1 MSVEEGWNA
10 EDALARDLPEG
21 PDGRLA
27 WHIVFGVFRNRSKV
41 DAALRPHLRQPLA
54 ALDAPV
60 RAVLRLGA
68 FEKLFSRTPDHAVVQ
83 QAVEV
88 AKRTGARRASGLV
101 NAVLRRVREP
111 EGMSRPEQLDHPAW
125 IVARWD
131 ARYGAEVTNLW
142 CAKNRTIPPVCLVA
156 RDAATLARALEERE
170 ITDAPEA
177 TLQGSI
183 LERTRVVPASS
194 DLPGV
199 DEGIAWVQDPSS
211 VGVADH
217 FAAHVAAGGSVL
229 DACAAPGGKSA
240 RLWSRGFTVTATDLE
255 SRMIKLHANR
265 ERITGAVDTEAS
277 EAPTWTA
284 RPFDWASEDPTE
296 LGRFDGVL
304 VDAPCTGLGTLR
316 RHPEIRW
323 RRKPTDFA
331 SAADKQLLILKRASA
346 CVQPGGVLG
355 YAVCSPAP
363 EEGPEVFAKF
373 LEQHPEFTQIESWST
388 APPEG
393 DEDAHQLFVARR
405 D

>member
-1 MSVEEGWNA
+1 MAVEDGWNA
-10 EDALARDLPEG
+10 EDALGRDLPEG

-27 WHIVFGVFRNRSKV
+27 WHIVFGVLRNRSKV
-41 DAALRPHLRQPLA
+41 DAALRPHLKQPLA

-88 AKRTGARRASGLV
+88 AKRAGAKRASGLV

-111 EGMSRPEQLDHPAW
+111 ESLSRPEQLDHPAW
-125 IVARWD
+125 LVARWD
-131 ARYGAEVTNLW
+131 ARYGPDATDTW
-142 CAKNRTIPPVCLVA
+142 CARNRTIPPVCLVA
-156 RDAATLARALEERE
+156 RDAEALARILEERE
-170 ITDAPEA
+170 LSDAPQAE
-177 TLQGSI
+177 LEGSV
-183 LERTRVVPASS
+183 LPRTRLVPASS

-199 DEGIAWVQDPSS
+199 DEGTAWVQDPSS
-211 VGVADH
+211 VQVADR
-217 FAAHVAAGGSVL
+217 FAGHLVRAGTVL

-240 RLWSRGFTVTATDLE
+240 RLWSSGFPVTSTDLE
-255 SRMIKLHANR
+255 TRMLKLHANR
-265 ERITGAVDTEAS
+265 ERITSD
-277 EAPTWTA
+277 APESPDWTVQ
-284 RPFDWASEDPTE
+284 PFDWTAEEPAA
-296 LGRFDGVL
+296 LGEFDGVL

-331 SAADKQLLILKRASA
+331 PAAAKQLEILRRAA
-346 CVQPGGVLG
+346 MCVRAGGVLG

-363 EEGPEVFAKF
+363 EEGPEVFTKF
-373 LEQHPEFTQIESWST
+373 LEEHPQFTQIDQWAS
-388 APPEG
+388 APPTG

-405 D
+405 N